1 MSNFLKDSKKII
13 FILLIIPLMKI
24 DAQID
29 PNLILQLVGVTT
41 TEMNSITPAAGSLIF
56 NTTENAVFQYTGSWE
71 QLPAGNAVW
80 ITSGNSGTNPAND
93 FIGTTDGQ
101 DLIFRANN
109 LEAIR
114 ISQANQRV
122 GINTNAP
129 NAQLDILSTEVPIR
143 IQPNATTPT
152 GSLSGQMFVA
162 DDGLL
167 YAYDE
172 VRAKWLSVDRT
183 MFGWGRNTNTVT
195 DEYLRQYNG
204 TPSDNTGWRMIRDGT
219 ITAITVQTDAAESCT
234 IEIRKN
240 DTVTIISSLTL
251 TNEEGRHDNT
261 INIDFNEGDFL
272 QCFLNG
278 TDIDFP
284 QVLIEIAWRK

>member
-1 MSNFLKDSKKII
+1 MAVAFMNIK
-13 FILLIIPLMKI
+13 
-24 DAQID
+24 AQD
-29 PNLILQLVGVTT
+29 PNLILTLVSLTT
-41 TEMNSITPAAGSLIF
+41 TEMNSITPPLGAMIF
-56 NTTENAVFQYTGSWE
+56 NSTENTIFQYSGSWD
-71 QLPAGNAVW
+71 QIPAGNSTW
-80 ITSGNSGTNPAND
+80 STSGNSGTNPTTD
-93 FIGTTDGQ
+93 FIGTADGQ
-101 DLIFRANN
+101 YLIFRTNN
-109 LEAIR
+109 LEAFR
-114 ISQANQRV
+114 VSQVNQRV
-122 GINTNAP
+122 GINTINP
-129 NAQLDILSTEVPIR
+129 NAQLDILSTEVPLR

-162 DDGLL
+162 NDGLL
-167 YAYDE
+167 YAYDA
-172 VRAKWLSVDRT
+172 VRTKWLSVDRT
-183 MFGWGRNTNTVT
+183 MFGWGRNDANTT

-204 TPSDNTGWRMIRDGT
+204 ALSNNNGWRMIRDGT

-240 DTVTIISSLTL
+240 DTTTIISSLTL

>member
-1 MSNFLKDSKKII
+1 MSNSFKELKKLFCVITLVA
-13 FILLIIPLMKI
+13 FMKI
-24 DAQID
+24 NAQD
-29 PNLILQLVGVTT
+29 PNLILTLVSLTT
-41 TEMNSITPAAGSLIF
+41 TQMNSITPPIGALIY
-56 NTTENAVFQYTGSWE
+56 NSTENAVFQYTGSWE
-71 QLPAGNAVW
+71 QVPAGNTTW
-80 ITSGNSGTNPAND
+80 STSGNSGTNPTND

-101 DLIFRANN
+101 DLVFRTNN
-109 LEAIR
+109 LEALR
-114 ISQANQRV
+114 VSQTNQRV
-122 GINTNAP
+122 AINTTNP
-129 NAQLDILSTEVPIR
+129 NAQLDILSTEVPLR

-162 DDGLL
+162 NDGLL
-167 YAYDE
+167 YAYDA
-172 VRAKWLSVDRT
+172 VRTKWLSVDRT
-183 MFGWGRNTNTVT
+183 MFGWGRNSANTT

-204 TPSDNTGWRMIRDGT
+204 AFSINNGWRMIRDGT

-240 DTVTIISSLTL
+240 DTTTIISSLTL

-261 INIDFNEGDFL
+261 INVDFDEGDFL
-272 QCFLNG
+272 QCYLNG